1 MVGHDK
7 NMDKLV
13 VPEDQ
18 SVLHAGSNPASSTIL
33 EEFARKLAAAQQP
46 LDAAFVQVIEK
57 HFWEL
62 L

>member
-1 MVGHDK
+1 
-7 NMDKLV
+7 MDKLV
-13 VPEDQ
+13 GPEIQGDLDP
-18 SVLHAGSNPASSTIL
+18 SSTLGSSTIL

-46 LDAAFVQVIEK
+46 LDAAFAQVIEK